1 MKNNDKK
8 YLIPAGILVVIGWA
22 SIFPVIRVIC
32 GIIAWYLCTCLEK
45 DTKISKII
53 EIFAIIEI
61 VIAFISIVT
70 SIIK

>member
-1 MKNNDKK
+1 MKDKK

-22 SIFPVIRVIC
+22 SIFPVIRIAC

-61 VIAFISIVT
+61 VIAFISIVS